1 MFLMSI
7 ILRVIALADNSIRIR
22 NAGCSSLHRP
32 MALQFGRKSTYAPVI
47 NMKAFVCLL
56 LLPTTLVFGQD
67 AGKDEAQVWALEKS
81 YWEDVKANDLEKYR
95 ALWHEK
101 FVGWPSV
108 SDSPRHKDHIT
119 DWITANTSKGLSL
132 DSYNLEE
139 LAIEILG
146 DVAVV
151 HYRVRTTW
159 SGDKQAGSKAE
170 ATRITHTWIRH
181 DGTWQIFGGMS
192 APVNAEGK

>member
-1 MFLMSI
+1 
-7 ILRVIALADNSIRIR
+7 
-22 NAGCSSLHRP
+22 
-32 MALQFGRKSTYAPVI
+32 
-47 NMKAFVCLL
+47 
-56 LLPTTLVFGQD
+56 
-67 AGKDEAQVWALEKS
+67 
-81 YWEDVKANDLEKYR
+81 
-95 ALWHEK
+95 
-101 FVGWPSV
+101 V

-159 SGDKQAGSKAE
+159 SGDKQTGSKAE

-181 DGTWQIFGGMS
+181 DGTGQIFGGMS